1 MIGDSVCD
9 IEAAINCKMDNILV
23 LTGNGSKTKKTLNK
37 KPMYISK
44 NLLSASNFLINR
56 WWR

>member
-1 MIGDSVCD
+1 MIGDSACD

-23 LTGNGSKTKKTLNK
+23 LTGNGNKTKKTLNK

-56 WWR
+56 